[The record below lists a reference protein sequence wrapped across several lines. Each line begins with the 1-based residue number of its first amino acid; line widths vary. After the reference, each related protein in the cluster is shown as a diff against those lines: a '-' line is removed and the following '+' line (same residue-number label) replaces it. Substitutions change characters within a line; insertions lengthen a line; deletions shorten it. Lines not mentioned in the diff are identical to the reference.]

1 MIGDRRSS
9 VMPRAL
15 FTWMMVA
22 ACLAFAGAE
31 RVYTQASQNRAA
43 QTSNRA
49 GQAVWP
55 PKLSAPAPGE
65 IQILPVQ
72 GNVYMLV
79 GAGGNITVQA
89 GDQGVLLVDT
99 GIASMSDKVISAIE
113 SLSHG
118 RPLRYIVNTT
128 EREDHTGGNEKIAAT
143 GEIVPFREPNYAAG
157 PQGAL
162 DTHRASVI
170 SFLTAFHRM
179 AGFGGQT
186 PARPEGAWP
195 DNTYSTPQKRLYF
208 NDEPVVITHLQ
219 ANTDG
224 NSIVLFRKSDVV
236 STGDLFDLTGYPVI
250 DLKAGGSIQGMVD
263 SLNRLIDI
271 TVPAAN
277 SAGGTLV
284 VPGHGRISDHA
295 DVTYYRDMMSIIRDR
310 IQDMIK
316 RGMTLD
322 QVKAARP
329 TRDYDARYG
338 KQTGAWTTDMFVE
351 AAYRS
356 LNK

>member
-1 MIGDRRSS
+1 MRRIWI
-9 VMPRAL
+9 AA
-15 FTWMMVA
+15 A
-22 ACLAFAGAE
+22 ACLCLLGAE
-31 RVYTQASQNRAA
+31 RVYTQANQNRAA
-43 QTSNRA
+43 QP
-49 GQAVWP
+49 VWP
-55 PKLSAPAPGE
+55 PKLTAPAPGE
-65 IQILPVQ
+65 VEILPVQ

-89 GDQGVLLVDT
+89 GDQGVLIVDT
-99 GIASMSDKVISAIE
+99 GIASMSDKVIAAIAKI
-113 SLSHG
+113 SP
-118 RPLRYIVNTT
+118 RPLRFIVNTT
-128 EREDHTGGNEKIAAT
+128 EREEHTGGNEKIAAT
-143 GEIVPFREPNYAAG
+143 GEIIPYREPNYAAG

-170 SFLTAFHRM
+170 SFLTVFHRM
-179 AGFGGQT
+179 AAATGQT

-195 DNTYSTPQKRLYF
+195 DDTYSTPQKRLYF
-208 NDEPVVITHLQ
+208 NDEPVVITHMTG
-219 ANTDG
+219 NTDG
-224 NSIVLFRKSDVV
+224 NSVVLFRKSDVL
-236 STGDLFDLTGYPVI
+236 STGDLFDLTGYPII
-250 DLKAGGSIQGMVD
+250 DLKAGGSIQAEAD
-263 SLNRLIDI
+263 ALNRLIDI

-277 SAGGTLV
+277 AAGGTLV

-295 DVTYYRDMMSIIRDR
+295 DVVYYRDMVSIIRDR

-338 KQTGAWTTDMFVE
+338 KQTGTWTTDMFVE

-356 LNK
+356 LSSK

>member
-1 MIGDRRSS
+1 MRRTRTSCA
-9 VMPRAL
+9 VARA
-15 FTWMMVA
+15 TVVGVA
-22 ACLAFAGAE
+22 AVACLAFVGAE
-31 RVYTQASQNRAA
+31 RVYPQARGAQSQAPASQAA
-43 QTSNRA
+43 
-49 GQAVWP
+49 WP

-65 IQILPVQ
+65 IQVLPVQ
-72 GNVYMLV
+72 GNVHVLI

-99 GIASMSDKVISAIE
+99 GVEAMSDKVIAAIAT
-113 SLSHG
+113 LSHG
-118 RPLRYIVNTT
+118 RPLRYIINTT

-143 GEIVPFREPNYAAG
+143 GEIVPFREPNYTAG

-162 DTHRASVI
+162 ETHRASVI
-170 SFLTAFHRM
+170 SFLTVFHRM
-179 AGFGGQT
+179 AGTSGQT
-186 PARPEGAWP
+186 PSRPEGAWP

-236 STGDLFDLTGYPVI
+236 STGDLFDLTEYPVI
-250 DLKAGGSIQGMVD
+250 DLKAGGGMQAMVD
-263 SLNRLIDI
+263 SLNRLIDV
-271 TVPAAN
+271 TVPSAN

-284 VPGHGRISDHA
+284 IPGHGRISDHA
-295 DVTYYRDMMSIIRDR
+295 DVTYYRDMVSIIRDR
-310 IQDMIK
+310 IADMIK
-316 RGMTLD
+316 RGMTLE

-329 TRDYDARYG
+329 TREYDARYG
-338 KQTGAWTTDMFVE
+338 RQTGAWTTDMFVE

-356 LNK
+356 LGK